1 MDGEPIKYEVVTE
14 IRVRFKHGGEMVEA
28 SAREPEKRWREKTK
42 AIEQEIESFASWER
56 TEREIGYI
64 HSPLLC
70 MAQMAEKY
78 LKAEIIGKESYI
90 ETAPAGTVF

>member
-14 IRVRFKHGGEMVEA
+14 IRVKFRSYGGEMVEA
-28 SAREPEKRWREKTK
+28 TAREMRWRAKTK
-42 AIEQEIESFASWER
+42 AIEQEIEAFASWER
-56 TEREIGYI
+56 TQKEIGYI

-90 ETAPAGTVF
+90 ETVPAGTIF

>member
-14 IRVRFKHGGEMVEA
+14 IRVRFKYGGEMVEA
-28 SAREPEKRWREKTK
+28 TAREMRWRAKTK

-56 TEREIGYI
+56 TQKEISYI

-70 MAQMAEKY
+70 MAQMAERY
-78 LKAEIIGKESYI
+78 LKAEIIGKESYV
-90 ETAPAGTVF
+90 ETAPPGTLF